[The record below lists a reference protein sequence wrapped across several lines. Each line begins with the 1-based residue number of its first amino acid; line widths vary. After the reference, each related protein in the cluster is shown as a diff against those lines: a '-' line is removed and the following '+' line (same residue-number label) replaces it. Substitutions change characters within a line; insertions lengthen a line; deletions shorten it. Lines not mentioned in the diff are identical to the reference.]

1 MKIGDLLKKINII
14 KSNNEFALIMKKGKA
29 YKEKNFIIF
38 LYDKKEKYYRIGIAV
53 QKKIGNAV
61 VRNKIKRQI
70 KEIITKNSIALTNND
85 CIILVRKEILNIDY
99 KTIEEK
105 LLKLIN
111 IVYED
116 NKNEN
121 KI

>member
-14 KSNNEFALIMKKGKA
+14 KSNNEFAFIMKKGKA
-29 YKEKNFIIF
+29 YKEKDFIIF

-53 QKKIGNAV
+53 PKKIGNAV
-61 VRNKIKRQI
+61 VRNKLKRQI

-85 CIILVRKEILNIDY
+85 CIILIRKEILNIDY